1 MRIIPEDRL
10 QTSRDE
16 NEKCKA
22 TNEGED
28 GTVRIL
34 ARLMCLIQH
43 VLDGGDRKET
53 GSEGERSEFHGIRRS
68 AQEQVG
74 QKCCPDAVQDEGSGE
89 HDPALS
95 WHAVL
100 A

>member
-43 VLDGGDRKET
+43 VLDGSDRKEA
-53 GSEGERSEFHGIRRS
+53 GSESERGEFRGILFLKHRTIF
-68 AQEQVG
+68 VYLT
-74 QKCCPDAVQDEGSGE
+74 D
-89 HDPALS
+89 LS
-95 WHAVL
+95 R
-100 A
+100 